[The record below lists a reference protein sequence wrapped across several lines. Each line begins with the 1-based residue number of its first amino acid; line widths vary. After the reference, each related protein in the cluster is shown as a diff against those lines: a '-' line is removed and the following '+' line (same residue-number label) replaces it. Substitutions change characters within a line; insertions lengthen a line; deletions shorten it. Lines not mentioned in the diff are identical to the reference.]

1 MKRDRNS
8 FFSSYGVT
16 SSSSNPMQFPMMNA
30 SANSNMNM
38 NMNMGMPSMNQNQ
51 TDYGYPDYEA
61 RINKLE
67 REISRLDARIS
78 KLESATS
85 STINNND
92 YNFANSMYMV

>member
-16 SSSSNPMQFPMMNA
+16 SSVNNMPPQGINNYPNM
-30 SANSNMNM
+30 ANMYLD
-38 NMNMGMPSMNQNQ
+38 NMGYNNGNNNIE
-51 TDYGYPDYEA
+51 D

-78 KLESATS
+78 KLENVGQ
-85 STINNND
+85 STVNND

>member
-8 FFSSYGVT
+8 FFSSYGVM
-16 SSSSNPMQFPMMNA
+16 SSNTNPMMKDP
-30 SANSNMNM
+30 NMN
-38 NMNMGMPSMNQNQ
+38 GM
-51 TDYGYPDYEA
+51 YPNNYDNNYNIID

-78 KLESATS
+78 KLENIGQ
-85 STINNND
+85 STVNND